1 MQSLSPKDWI
11 NVVDELTIER
21 SKNNLIYSKKKR
33 MISLDIKIHLTI
45 NLTVSRK
52 IYYLRWIIKVINNKK
67 KKKNSS
73 RVDG

>member
-11 NVVDELTIER
+11 NVDELTLER

-67 KKKNSS
+67 KKNSS